1 VSTQPKTFLTPEQYL
16 EIERQAEFRHEYRE
30 GERVERAVSN
40 EAHVLL
46 VGNIAASLNRQLR
59 SRRPEVYMCD
69 MRVRVNAYL
78 YAYPDVAAACEPR
91 FLDAEC
97 DTLLNPTVI
106 IEVLSEST
114 DAYDRGKKFG
124 HYRTLESLQ
133 EYVLVSQD
141 RAQVECYRHQ
151 PAGQWLLTAAD
162 RLEDTVALES
172 IDCKLRLADIYE
184 NIDLGPIQASVI

>member
-30 GERVERAVSN
+30 GESVERAVSN

-69 MRVRVNAYL
+69 MRVRVNARVSSGIR
-78 YAYPDVAAACEPR
+78 AKP
-91 FLDAEC
+91 AE
-97 DTLLNPTVI
+97 
-106 IEVLSEST
+106 
-114 DAYDRGKKFG
+114 
-124 HYRTLESLQ
+124 
-133 EYVLVSQD
+133 
-141 RAQVECYRHQ
+141 
-151 PAGQWLLTAAD
+151 QWLLTAAD